1 MPVVRAQCLSMI
13 GASVRAIGDV
23 PAVDVGG
30 HVHTLASGT
39 AGLREFFRIENPPRL
54 RSL

>member
-1 MPVVRAQCLSMI
+1 MI

-30 HVHTLASGT
+30 HALASGT
-39 AGLREFFRIENPPRL
+39 AGLGEFFRIENPPRL